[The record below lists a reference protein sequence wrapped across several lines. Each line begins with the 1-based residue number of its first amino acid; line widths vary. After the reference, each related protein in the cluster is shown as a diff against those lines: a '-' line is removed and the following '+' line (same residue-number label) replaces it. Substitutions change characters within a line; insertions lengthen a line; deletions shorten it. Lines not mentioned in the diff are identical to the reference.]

1 MFQWEKAEE
10 KNIQLFFSKNK
21 WNFIDNDK
29 KVNKLFNFKSFSE
42 AFSWMT
48 EVAFEA
54 EKIDHHPDWTNI
66 YNKVDVTLTTHD
78 QNEVTSK
85 DLSLAEI
92 MEKTFVKYNY

>member
-1 MFQWEKAEE
+1 ME

-78 QNEVTSK
+78 QNDITSK

>member
-1 MFQWEKAEE
+1 ME
-10 KNIQLFFSKNK
+10 KNIQLFFANNK
-21 WNFIDNDK
+21 WDLINSNK
-29 KVNKLFNFKSFSE
+29 KVRKLFKFKSFSE

-78 QNEVTSK
+78 KNEVTSK

>member
-1 MFQWEKAEE
+1 ME
-10 KNIQLFFSKNK
+10 KNIKLFFANNK
-21 WNFIDNDK
+21 WDLIDSNK
-29 KVNKLFNFKSFSE
+29 KVRKLFKFKSFSE

-66 YNKVDVTLTTHD
+66 YNIVDVTLTTHD
-78 QNEVTSK
+78 KNEVTSK

>member
-1 MFQWEKAEE
+1 ME
-10 KNIQLFFSKNK
+10 KNIQLFFSNNK

-78 QNEVTSK
+78 QNEITSK

>member
-1 MFQWEKAEE
+1 ME
-10 KNIQLFFSKNK
+10 KNIQLFFSNNK

-78 QNEVTSK
+78 QNKITSK

>member
-1 MFQWEKAEE
+1 ME
-10 KNIQLFFSKNK
+10 KNIQLFFSNNK

-66 YNKVDVTLTTHD
+66 YNKVEVTLTTHD
-78 QNEVTSK
+78 QNEITSK

>member
-1 MFQWEKAEE
+1 ME
-10 KNIQLFFSKNK
+10 KNIQLFFSNNK
-21 WNFIDNDK
+21 WDFIDNNK
-29 KVNKLFNFKSFSE
+29 KVRKLFKFKSFSE

-48 EVAFEA
+48 EVAFDA

-66 YNKVDVTLTTHD
+66 YNKVDVTLSTHD
-78 QNEVTSK
+78 QNGVTSK

>member
-1 MFQWEKAEE
+1 ME
-10 KNIQLFFSKNK
+10 KNIKLFFANNK
-21 WNFIDNDK
+21 WDLIDSNK
-29 KVNKLFNFKSFSE
+29 KVRKLFKFKSFSE

-78 QNEVTSK
+78 QNEITSK

>member
-1 MFQWEKAEE
+1 MASFGSGIIAT
-10 KNIQLFFSKNK
+10 N
-21 WNFIDNDK
+21 
-29 KVNKLFNFKSFSE
+29 SFSE

-78 QNEVTSK
+78 QNEITSK

>member
-1 MFQWEKAEE
+1 ME

-29 KVNKLFNFKSFSE
+29 KVNKLFNFQSFSE

-78 QNEVTSK
+78 QNEITSK

>member
-1 MFQWEKAEE
+1 MEKDI
-10 KNIQLFFSKNK
+10 KLFFSNNK
-21 WNFIDNDK
+21 WDFIDNNK
-29 KVNKLFNFKSFSE
+29 KVRKLFKFKSFSE

-78 QNEVTSK
+78 QNDITSK

>member
-1 MFQWEKAEE
+1 
-10 KNIQLFFSKNK
+10 
-21 WNFIDNDK
+21 
-29 KVNKLFNFKSFSE
+29 
-42 AFSWMT
+42 MT

-78 QNEVTSK
+78 QNEITSK

>member
-1 MFQWEKAEE
+1 ME
-10 KNIQLFFSKNK
+10 KNIQLFFSNNK

-78 QNEVTSK
+78 QNDITSK

-92 MEKTFVKYNY
+92 MEKTFC

>member
-1 MFQWEKAEE
+1 ME
-10 KNIQLFFSKNK
+10 KNIKLFFANNK
-21 WNFIDNDK
+21 WDLIDSNK
-29 KVNKLFNFKSFSE
+29 KVRKLFKFKSFSE

-78 QNEVTSK
+78 KNEVTSK

>member
-1 MFQWEKAEE
+1 MENDIK
-10 KNIQLFFSKNK
+10 LFFSNNK
-21 WNFIDNDK
+21 WDFIDNNK
-29 KVNKLFNFKSFSE
+29 KVRKLFKFKSFSE

-54 EKIDHHPDWTNI
+54 EKKDHHPDWTNV

>member
-1 MFQWEKAEE
+1 ME
-10 KNIQLFFSKNK
+10 KNIQLFFSINK
-21 WNFIDNDK
+21 WDFIDNNK
-29 KVNKLFNFKSFSE
+29 KVRKLFKFKSFSE

-48 EVAFEA
+48 EVAFDA

-66 YNKVDVTLTTHD
+66 YNKVDVTLSTHD
-78 QNEVTSK
+78 QNGVTSK

>member
-1 MFQWEKAEE
+1 ME
-10 KNIQLFFSKNK
+10 KNIQLFFSNNK
-21 WNFIDNDK
+21 WDFIDNNK
-29 KVNKLFNFKSFSE
+29 KVRKLFKFKSFSE

-54 EKIDHHPDWTNI
+54 EKKDHHPDWTNV

-92 MEKTFVKYNY
+92 MEKTFVKYNH

>member
-1 MFQWEKAEE
+1 ME

-29 KVNKLFNFKSFSE
+29 KVNKLFNFQSFSE

-66 YNKVDVTLTTHD
+66 YNKVEVTLTTHD

-92 MEKTFVKYNY
+92 MEKTFVKYNH

>member
-1 MFQWEKAEE
+1 ME
-10 KNIQLFFSKNK
+10 KNIQLFFSNNK

-78 QNEVTSK
+78 QNEITSK

-92 MEKTFVKYNY
+92 MEKTFVKYNYSYF

>member
-1 MFQWEKAEE
+1 ME

-29 KVNKLFNFKSFSE
+29 KVNKLFNFQSFSE

-66 YNKVDVTLTTHD
+66 YNKVEVTLTTHD
-78 QNEVTSK
+78 QNEITSK

>member
-1 MFQWEKAEE
+1 ME
-10 KNIQLFFSKNK
+10 KNIQLFFSNNK

-78 QNEVTSK
+78 QNGITSK

>member
-1 MFQWEKAEE
+1 MENDIK
-10 KNIQLFFSKNK
+10 LFFSNNK
-21 WNFIDNDK
+21 WEFINNNN
-29 KVNKLFNFKSFSE
+29 KVRKLFKFKSFSE

-78 QNEVTSK
+78 QNDITSK

>member
-1 MFQWEKAEE
+1 ME

-78 QNEVTSK
+78 QNKITSK

>member
-1 MFQWEKAEE
+1 ME
-10 KNIQLFFSKNK
+10 KNIQLFFSNNK

-29 KVNKLFNFKSFSE
+29 KVNKLFNFQSFSE

-78 QNEVTSK
+78 QNEITSK

>member
-1 MFQWEKAEE
+1 ME
-10 KNIQLFFSKNK
+10 KNIQLFFSNNK

-78 QNEVTSK
+78 QNEITSK
-85 DLSLAEI
+85 DKIE
-92 MEKTFVKYNY
+92 